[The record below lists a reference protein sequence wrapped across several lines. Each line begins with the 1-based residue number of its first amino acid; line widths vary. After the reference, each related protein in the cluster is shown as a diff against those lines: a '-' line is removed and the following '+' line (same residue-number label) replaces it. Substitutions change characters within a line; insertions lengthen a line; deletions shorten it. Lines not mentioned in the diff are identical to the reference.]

1 MGKDLHP
8 SILPYWERALS
19 NHSNVSSWERVADP
33 SDYIYRVT
41 RLRGED
47 ILVLASDGYR
57 YGLTDFFTRNERI
70 SAGTMIYMAKPESNY
85 CLEVADAA
93 KEEHVTIGRL
103 GEILGALN
111 IDTHWH
117 WESRDRKERRKR

>member
-8 SILPYWERALS
+8 SILPFWERALS
-19 NHSNVSSWERVADP
+19 NHSNVASWERVPDP

-41 RLRGED
+41 RVRGGD
-47 ILVLASDGYR
+47 ILILASDCYR
-57 YGLTDFFTRNERI
+57 YSLTDFFTRNEHI
-70 SAGTMIYMAKPESNY
+70 GEGAMIYMAKPESNY
-85 CLEVADAA
+85 CLEVADAS
-93 KEEHVTIGRL
+93 KEEHVTIGML

-111 IDTHWH
+111 IDSHWN